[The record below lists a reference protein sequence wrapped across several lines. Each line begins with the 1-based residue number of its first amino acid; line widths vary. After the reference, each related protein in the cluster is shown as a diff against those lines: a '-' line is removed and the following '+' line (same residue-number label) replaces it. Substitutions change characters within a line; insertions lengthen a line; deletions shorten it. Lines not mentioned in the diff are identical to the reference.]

1 MLKLIRGFLAICLFL
16 IKINHVEIPV
26 NFIDFLYWIRERTE
40 NVWSVDDESFCPKGF
55 YGAKW
60 QPLSEEQIDSIEL
73 KYAIKFTSEH
83 REFLKILHAIDKKE
97 IVEYE
102 EDGKIISEE
111 GTFFYNWLEDEE
123 EILKTMKEP
132 YQWMFDDIDS
142 VNKVWLKSWGIKPK
156 SADKRKEIF
165 DKWFSNVPS
174 LLPLTGSVFVVSD
187 ENLEWRPILSVRGS
201 DIVVIGWDFRTGLL
215 NEIRNHLDI
224 YIEVFDE
231 EDQMFYPELLPE
243 VQEIFDENIMY
254 NKTKDVLYLKE
265 MMLYWSS
272 GWSGF
277 GLNYFP
283 EGTRGHPITKTF
295 IAEEE
300 I

>member
-1 MLKLIRGFLAICLFL
+1 M
-16 IKINHVEIPV
+16 
-26 NFIDFLYWIRERTE
+26 
-40 NVWSVDDESFCPKGF
+40 
-55 YGAKW
+55 
-60 QPLSEEQIDSIEL
+60 
-73 KYAIKFTSEH
+73 
-83 REFLKILHAIDKKE
+83 
-97 IVEYE
+97 
-102 EDGKIISEE
+102 
-111 GTFFYNWLEDEE
+111 EDEE

-156 SADKRKEIF
+156 SAEKRKEIF
-165 DKWFSNVPS
+165 DKWFSNVPK

-187 ENLEWRPILSVRGS
+187 ENLEWQPILSVRGS
-201 DIVVIGWDFRTGLL
+201 DILIMGWDFRTGLL

-224 YIEVFDE
+224 YIDIFDE

-254 NKTKDVLYLKE
+254 NKTKDVPYLKE

-283 EGTRGHPITKTF
+283 EGTRGHPITKTLLLKKKF
-295 IAEEE
+295 KNKKQVP
-300 I
+300 